1 MRHPH
6 KFSRALG
13 VSYSI
18 TFAVDVTMGIVGY
31 LMFGR
36 YVFEEVI
43 IYPSVP
49 LMLDHAKY
57 FRYVRLPPHPQL
69 RCGLGHRNHS
79 NYKNAIEYSSNQY
92 HSRYSPWIIPDLY
105 HIYNVVIATA
115 SSA

>member
-31 LMFGR
+31 LMFGK

-43 IYPSVP
+43 YLAIP
-49 LMLDHAKY
+49 LMSDHAKY
-57 FRYVRLPPHPQL
+57 FRCIRLSPRPQL
-69 RCGLGHRNHS
+69 HCGLGHRNHS
-79 NYKNAIEYSSNQY
+79 NYKNAIEYSSDQY
-92 HSRYSPWIIPDLY
+92 HSRYSPWI
-105 HIYNVVIATA
+105 
-115 SSA
+115 